1 MNSSGVDGV
10 RGAFA
15 SSISSLVLTVSVVP
29 IPISSA
35 LVVSGVL
42 ITIVLAQSLL
52 VTVGVLVPLR
62 DRHVV
67 HVN

>member
-1 MNSSGVDGV
+1 MRLMVSSV
-10 RGAFA
+10 
-15 SSISSLVLTVSVVP
+15 SSLILTISVVP
-29 IPISSA
+29 IPVSPA

-42 ITIVLAQSLL
+42 ITSVLAKSLL
-52 VTVGVLVPLR
+52 VAIAVLVSLR

>member
-1 MNSSGVDGV
+1 MQLMVSSV
-10 RGAFA
+10 
-15 SSISSLVLTVSVVP
+15 SSLILTISVVP
-29 IPISSA
+29 IPVSSA

-52 VTVGVLVPLR
+52 VTVRVLVPLR